1 MGDHSGCNCEQAERY
16 FNRPPER
23 LVLDGYR
30 HWTFGFMAGDMDS
43 WQAAWGLYSKMLG
56 TRNGRAAL
64 DALSNFVKTLGTCAA
79 CPLRMFK
86 QGSPHICRDETLV
99 LGLISAIQHGDEVTT
114 EFCLKHLSCATRCEE
129 VSVAAANFALTLKAL
144 DNLLVP
150 IPLQVISNAITL
162 SAQGRAINSLPEPQS
177 RTLH

>member
-1 MGDHSGCNCEQAERY
+1 MGDHVGCSCEQAERY

-30 HWTFGFMAGDMDS
+30 YWTFGFMAGEMDS
-43 WQAAWGLYSKMLG
+43 WQAAWGLYSSTLG
-56 TRNGRAAL
+56 AQNGRAAL
-64 DALSNFVKTLGTCAA
+64 DALSNFVKTLGICAA

-99 LGLISAIQHGDEVTT
+99 LGLISAIQYGDDVAT

-129 VSVAAANFALTLKAL
+129 VSAAAANFALTLKAL
-144 DNLLVP
+144 DTLLAP
-150 IPLQVISNAITL
+150 IPLQIIENAISL
-162 SAQGRAINSLPEPQS
+162 SARENSLNAIPEPLS

>member
-1 MGDHSGCNCEQAERY
+1 MGDHIGCDCVHAERY

-30 HWTFGFMAGDMDS
+30 YWTLGFMAGEMAS
-43 WQAAWGLYSKMLG
+43 WQEAWELYSKKLG
-56 TRNGRAAL
+56 AQNGRAAL
-64 DALSNFVKTLGTCAA
+64 DALSNFVKTLGACSV

-99 LGLISAIQHGDEVTT
+99 LGLISAIQNGDKAAIDL
-114 EFCLKHLSCATRCEE
+114 CLTHLSCATRCEE

-144 DNLLVP
+144 DAVLAP
-150 IPLQVISNAITL
+150 IPLQVLENAVSL
-162 SAQGRAINSLPEPQS
+162 SARQVNIDSIPEPHS